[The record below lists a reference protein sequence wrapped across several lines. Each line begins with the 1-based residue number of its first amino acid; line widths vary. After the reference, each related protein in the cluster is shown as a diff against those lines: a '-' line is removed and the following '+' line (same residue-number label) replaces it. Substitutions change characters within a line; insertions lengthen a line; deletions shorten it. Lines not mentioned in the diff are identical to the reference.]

1 MEADVSKNR
10 YGKLRLYYQ
19 LLTQMISV
27 SKMKV
32 ASCVHLWMQFITQSL
47 PHQNSHILRTY
58 MHYMHLCGL
67 LCLPNFYRDPRK
79 NSWHRVYSGAVLSL
93 LGVYS
98 VSITASLVLFAV
110 NDLGEFCERLYEV
123 LCVYICLL
131 DLFFMRW
138 NMDKYMDIV
147 DIFETFERSH
157 ASNAILTRFQ
167 RTLNRILRVFF
178 VVIFAMIVAVNIIP
192 LVPKSQ
198 SSLDWVSR
206 IYRYSHPQN
215 TFDIPLYIPRADPSE
230 PCLYACVYCALM
242 YVAFLFYVII
252 GMSLMYFPCCA
263 YIVKCYTDVLAD
275 FASHIGGQHFTADGH
290 LIYYTNLFNNTFIVS
305 KRDSAME
312 EADMDPVKPNSVKS
326 AEGSQESNCVPSSI
340 QINME
345 NVDSVQS
352 VDPDCTDYFYVKQV
366 ILFQKKLISIREKID
381 ALFAQNFRVRILIG
395 ILLVIVSVLASLFPG
410 SMPPVNRAQTILEVL
425 ALLVGY
431 MVMFHCAE
439 TLAACND
446 TLRTTAWCSQWYQCS
461 NHTKRIL
468 GFFLRMNQKL
478 KHIVIFKILLFGYT
492 FMIGTFRLAWTLFH
506 LMIHVKRLS
515 SRI

>member
-1 MEADVSKNR
+1 MDVMCENR
-10 YGKLRLYYQ
+10 LCIDQQQKLQ
-19 LLTQMISV
+19 E
-27 SKMKV
+27 
-32 ASCVHLWMQFITQSL
+32 CV
-47 PHQNSHILRTY
+47 
-58 MHYMHLCGL
+58 
-67 LCLPNFYRDPRK
+67 
-79 NSWHRVYSGAVLSL
+79 
-93 LGVYS
+93 
-98 VSITASLVLFAV
+98 
-110 NDLGEFCERLYEV
+110 
-123 LCVYICLL
+123 
-131 DLFFMRW
+131 
-138 NMDKYMDIV
+138 
-147 DIFETFERSH
+147 
-157 ASNAILTRFQ
+157 
-167 RTLNRILRVFF
+167 
-178 VVIFAMIVAVNIIP
+178 
-192 LVPKSQ
+192 
-198 SSLDWVSR
+198 
-206 IYRYSHPQN
+206 
-215 TFDIPLYIPRADPSE
+215 DIPLYIPRADPSE

-252 GMSLMYFPCCA
+252 SMSLMYFPCCA

-275 FASHIGGQHFTADGH
+275 FASRIGGQHFTADGH

-345 NVDSVQS
+345 NVNSVQS

-461 NHTKRIL
+461 NHTKKILGFFLRMNQKLPPVNRAQTILEVLALLVGYMVMFHCAEKLAACNDTLRTTAWCSQWYQCSNHTKRIL

-478 KHIVIFKILLFGYT
+478 IDET
-492 FMIGTFRLAWTLFH
+492 NR
-506 LMIHVKRLS
+506 
-515 SRI
+515 